1 MTCFHLVAH
10 ILSETC
16 QVEPHQRRNCGHP
29 GITAKECK
37 EKGCC
42 FDNTVRGVP
51 WCFYTELMGE
61 EGRALS
67 TPQSL
72 NTRDHGTQYKL
83 PAVFLPRV
91 MPWGDEEDVVLPKS
105 M

>member
-1 MTCFHLVAH
+1 MTYFHLVAH

-16 QVEPHQRRNCGHP
+16 QVEPHQRTNCGHP

-37 EKGCC
+37 DKGCC
-42 FDNTVRGVP
+42 FDSTVRGVP
-51 WCFYTELMGE
+51 WCFQTAPME

-72 NTRDHGTQYKL
+72 NTRDHGTLIQV
-83 PAVFLPRV
+83 AICVFTQSNGLGVTRK
-91 MPWGDEEDVVLPKS
+91 M
-105 M
+105 

>member
-1 MTCFHLVAH
+1 QVEPHRRQNCGHPGITAKECKDKHCCFDNTVRGVPWCFHAEPV

-29 GITAKECK
+29 SITAKECK

-51 WCFYTELMGE
+51 WCF
-61 EGRALS
+61 
-67 TPQSL
+67 
-72 NTRDHGTQYKL
+72 
-83 PAVFLPRV
+83 
-91 MPWGDEEDVVLPKS
+91 
-105 M
+105 

>member
-16 QVEPHQRRNCGHP
+16 QVEPHQRQNCGHP

-37 EKGCC
+37 DKHCC

-51 WCFYTELMGE
+51 WCFHPAPVGE

-72 NTRDHGTQYKL
+72 NTRDHGTLIQV
-83 PAVFLPRV
+83 ASCVFTQSNAL
-91 MPWGDEEDVVLPKS
+91 G
-105 M
+105 

>member
-1 MTCFHLVAH
+1 MATMEPKVICVVVLV
-10 ILSETC
+10 LSLALSSLAQGETGTC

-61 EGRALS
+61 EAC
-67 TPQSL
+67 
-72 NTRDHGTQYKL
+72 
-83 PAVFLPRV
+83 F
-91 MPWGDEEDVVLPKS
+91 
-105 M
+105 